1 MTVGTIKTRLD
12 NGVAYLSIDR
22 PEALNALSREIV
34 DEIDAFVTKL
44 AQDSTA
50 RVLLICSKKN
60 FAAGAD
66 IKDMAGCNEN
76 EATAFSF
83 SPTYH
88 KIASLAIPTIAAI
101 DGFALGGGMELALA
115 CDIRIASEKAKM
127 GFPEINLGIMP
138 GAGGTIRAARC
149 VGTAAAM
156 ELIFTGKI
164 IKADRALSLGLVSQ
178 IVPPEKLLEEAE
190 ALAQELAGKAPV
202 ALRTAKATILR
213 GAEIADTELAV
224 ALESK
229 NWAGLFATADQK
241 EGMRA
246 FLEKRKANFIGA

>member
-1 MTVGTIKTRLD
+1 MGTIKTRLE
-12 NGVAYLSIDR
+12 NGVAFLSIDR

-34 DEIDAFVTKL
+34 DEIDVFVTKL
-44 AQDSTA
+44 AQDSSA
-50 RVLLICSKKN
+50 RVLLICSEKN

-66 IKDMAGCNEN
+66 IKGMADCSEE
-76 EATAFSF
+76 EASAFSF

-88 KIASLAIPTIAAI
+88 KVAALAIPTIAAI
-101 DGFALGGGMELALA
+101 DGFALGGGMELALT
-115 CDIRIASEKAKM
+115 CDFRIASEKAKM

-149 VGTAAAM
+149 MGTSAAM
-156 ELIFTGKI
+156 ELILTGKI
-164 IKADRALSLGLVSQ
+164 IQADRALELGLVSRV
-178 IVPPEKLLEEAE
+178 VPPEKLLEEAGS
-190 ALAQELAGKAPV
+190 LAQELARKAPV

-224 ALESK
+224 ELESK